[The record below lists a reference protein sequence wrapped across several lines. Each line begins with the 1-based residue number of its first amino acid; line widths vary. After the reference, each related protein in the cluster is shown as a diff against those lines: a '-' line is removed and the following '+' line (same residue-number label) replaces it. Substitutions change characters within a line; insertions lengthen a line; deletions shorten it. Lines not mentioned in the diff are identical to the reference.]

1 MRTVSFQGVQL
12 SPGQRRMLE
21 LQRHAKSFM
30 SPVLEQQ
37 VVQALAVLEVRKE
50 QGIKPEKQWFHSRE
64 DSWSGTVSVAEW
76 MGY

>member
-1 MRTVSFQGVQL
+1 MKTVKFDGTQL

-21 LQRHAKSFM
+21 QQRHIKSFM

-37 VVQALAVLEVRKE
+37 VVQILAVLDVRKE
-50 QGIKPEKQWFHSRE
+50 QGAKPEKQWFESRE
-64 DSWSGTVSVAEW
+64 DSWTGTVSVAEW